1 MTLAEDMRE
10 MCDMSKRTPDK
21 GHCWIGSMDGAQ
33 AYTIVRNHLF
43 APEADK
49 AYDPAALGVQEK
61 HHACPGEGSDGGSA
75 KPEWFD
81 CGDGDLR
88 GEPEGHAAVI
98 KVSADEEPVAPEQLY
113 VEEPVAFAAA
123 VTTGGE
129 PIKPVQHG
137 VADALSAG
145 GAKKPHRRGDAPPQ
159 TGVNAL
165 PTMRCEIGAPLPA
178 GNTPAKLASARRPLA
193 PIGPRDLA
201 AADTVATGAEV
212 VLAPTHLC
220 RDGAPLEQLHDEFKE
235 PVAFTAAVA
244 TGGEPIN
251 PEQHAAVEEQERHAH
266 EALDGLGGSAK
277 KRQRRDDAPPETG
290 PASSMLPGGGCEIS
304 SDKIPFDNTLEPDR
318 LSFGTLVATHVL
330 LLEGETPTSLV
341 AIAATLVA
349 THVLLPEGETPT
361 SLVAIAA
368 AVMATHVLHPEGKT
382 PTTEGEMPTSLVAI
396 AAAVAAT
403 HVLHSEGE
411 TPTSLVAVA
420 AAVATG
426 GEPVEPEQHAAAADG
441 ADEPEQCALGEFNR
455 LDGNAYA
462 TAAEPS
468 GRANELLQG
477 SANGPEQRAHGDPD
491 GLDGNA
497 YATAAET
504 GVGQGESLPHA
515 SANEPEQRAHA
526 EPNGLEGNASV
537 TAGTEAGI
545 ASGFSDAP
553 PETSTEALPTTRREL
568 GMPLPAGDTPAKLAS
583 ALRPPVPIGPRA
595 ESTEPEWLAI
605 AAEILYAGSDS
616 LSDGAFEAAAEAS
629 VDPTS
634 WQDSDLD
641 SFDVDLSDAT
651 GRAGR
656 LEDAPQAL
664 APIVEETAGG
674 IAALAPAGAGAVREL
689 AAADAVTTGAMAT
702 FAHTQP
708 CHDGANGFVAAVRW
722 AFNAVVRH
730 MQPIIIGFLL
740 TYLAYLAAARAVSTA
755 DTTARVVPGFAVPR
769 VLASHDL
776 NWLHDSE
783 AYLAGAGAARELG
796 VSTPIGPF
804 AVMASSRRALL
815 LPAAWASPP
824 APAHLHSSSCAFPAS
839 SMSPGGVYEIS
850 SDEIVFA
857 GDTLECGFASN
868 GYDSPGRGGADG
880 IGAEEPKYVPD
891 KANQDQK
898 PGGFSLATGRP
909 PGDTAAGAL
918 STGKLESRC
927 GPPGGTAAG
936 AISAGALKLESTGR
950 PPGGAAAGALS
961 AGAIKI
967 ESKRGLLGHAAASA
981 LSAGAIKLESTGRP
995 LDNAAAGALSAGA
1008 NEPES
1013 KRGRLGHAAADELS
1027 TGRPPGGE
1035 ADAGALSAGAIKLE
1049 RTGRPL
1055 DDAAVGAL
1063 SAGGRRGPPGGAA
1076 AGAISAGAL
1085 KLESTSRPPG
1095 GAAAGALLA
1104 GAVKIECKRGLLGH
1118 GAASALSAGAIKL
1131 ESTGRPL
1138 DDAAAG
1144 ALSAGAIKIESKR
1157 GLLDDAAASALSAG
1171 ANEPESKRSWLG
1183 HAAADELSTGR
1194 PPGGEDA
1201 GALSAGAIKLESTGR
1216 PLDDAAAGALSA
1228 GAIKI
1233 ESKRGLL
1240 DDADAAASALSTGAN
1255 EPESKRG
1262 WLGHAAADE
1271 LSTDGP
1277 PGGEDAGALSTG
1289 AIKIE
1294 STGRPPDDAAAGAL
1308 STGRPPGN
1316 AAAGAGALLVSP
1328 PSPRSQADCPA
1339 ARPLALSRRASPSSR
1354 VRTTQSA
1361 TWR

>member
-426 GEPVEPEQHAAAADG
+426 GEPVEPEQHAAA
-441 ADEPEQCALGEFNR
+441 DEPEQCALGEFNR

-468 GRANELLQG
+468 GGADESLQG
-477 SANGPEQRAHGDPD
+477 SANEPEQRAHGDPD

-504 GVGQGESLPHA
+504 GVGQGELLPHA

-553 PETSTEALPTTRREL
+553 PETSTEALSTTRREL

-583 ALRPPVPIGPRA
+583 ALRPPAPVGPRA
-595 ESTEPEWLAI
+595 ESAEPEWLAI
-605 AAEILYAGSDS
+605 EAEILYAGSDS
-616 LSDGAFEAAAEAS
+616 SGDGALEAAAEAS
-629 VDPTS
+629 VDLTS
-634 WQDSDLD
+634 WQD
-641 SFDVDLSDAT
+641 
-651 GRAGR
+651 
-656 LEDAPQAL
+656 APRAL
-664 APIVEETAGG
+664 APIIEEAAGS

-689 AAADAVTTGAMAT
+689 AAANAVTTGAMAT
-702 FAHTQP
+702 LAHTQP
-708 CHDGANGFVAAVRW
+708 CRDGANGFVAAVRW
-722 AFNAVVRH
+722 AFNMVVRH
-730 MQPIIIGFLL
+730 VQPVIIGFLL
-740 TYLAYLAAARAVSTA
+740 TYLAYLAAARAVCPQRT
-755 DTTARVVPGFAVPR
+755 PPR
-769 VLASHDL
+769 A
-776 NWLHDSE
+776 
-783 AYLAGAGAARELG
+783 
-796 VSTPIGPF
+796 
-804 AVMASSRRALL
+804 
-815 LPAAWASPP
+815 
-824 APAHLHSSSCAFPAS
+824 
-839 SMSPGGVYEIS
+839 
-850 SDEIVFA
+850 
-857 GDTLECGFASN
+857 
-868 GYDSPGRGGADG
+868 
-880 IGAEEPKYVPD
+880 
-891 KANQDQK
+891 
-898 PGGFSLATGRP
+898 
-909 PGDTAAGAL
+909 
-918 STGKLESRC
+918 
-927 GPPGGTAAG
+927 
-936 AISAGALKLESTGR
+936 
-950 PPGGAAAGALS
+950 
-961 AGAIKI
+961 
-967 ESKRGLLGHAAASA
+967 
-981 LSAGAIKLESTGRP
+981 
-995 LDNAAAGALSAGA
+995 
-1008 NEPES
+1008 
-1013 KRGRLGHAAADELS
+1013 
-1027 TGRPPGGE
+1027 
-1035 ADAGALSAGAIKLE
+1035 
-1049 RTGRPL
+1049 
-1055 DDAAVGAL
+1055 
-1063 SAGGRRGPPGGAA
+1063 
-1076 AGAISAGAL
+1076 
-1085 KLESTSRPPG
+1085 
-1095 GAAAGALLA
+1095 
-1104 GAVKIECKRGLLGH
+1104 
-1118 GAASALSAGAIKL
+1118 
-1131 ESTGRPL
+1131 
-1138 DDAAAG
+1138 
-1144 ALSAGAIKIESKR
+1144 
-1157 GLLDDAAASALSAG
+1157 
-1171 ANEPESKRSWLG
+1171 
-1183 HAAADELSTGR
+1183 
-1194 PPGGEDA
+1194 
-1201 GALSAGAIKLESTGR
+1201 
-1216 PLDDAAAGALSA
+1216 
-1228 GAIKI
+1228 
-1233 ESKRGLL
+1233 
-1240 DDADAAASALSTGAN
+1240 
-1255 EPESKRG
+1255 
-1262 WLGHAAADE
+1262 
-1271 LSTDGP
+1271 
-1277 PGGEDAGALSTG
+1277 
-1289 AIKIE
+1289 
-1294 STGRPPDDAAAGAL
+1294 
-1308 STGRPPGN
+1308 
-1316 AAAGAGALLVSP
+1316 
-1328 PSPRSQADCPA
+1328 
-1339 ARPLALSRRASPSSR
+1339 
-1354 VRTTQSA
+1354 
-1361 TWR
+1361 